1 MLQIIWHSITRR
13 WVQSLSTL
21 LAVSVSVG
29 ILFALYLLYF
39 GVSQGV
45 ETGKER
51 LGADLL
57 VVPAEARVDAESAL
71 FTGAPLNIYMEKGYE
86 EKIAGI
92 PGVRRATSQFFTQTL
107 NEDCCSLA
115 EARRLVGFDPGSDW
129 LVNSLLENVPGGSLS
144 ADEIL
149 TGARLTGQPGGHVG
163 ILSEFFRIAGVL
175 EPTGTSLDYSI
186 LMPIDSARRLAQN
199 SAELEILWGKS
210 GRPEGLISAVL
221 VEVEENHKNEDVTKN
236 IEELGALKVIQTSQV
251 LQSVKSQMDVL
262 FLIILA
268 GGLLTAAS
276 SVLSLFSR
284 FFTLAW
290 DRKGEWGLYRALGA
304 TRRDL
309 KLLVGGEALIL
320 TLGGVLVGLA
330 LGGLLYDQMLAFLQK
345 QKAFP
350 FIEPSS
356 SAVLW
361 GMAGTVLV
369 FSLIGVLSAWFPARQ
384 GGKIEPSTAMA
395 LDDID

>member
-29 ILFALYLLYF
+29 ILFALYLLYL
-39 GVSQGV
+39 GVSQGM
-45 ETGKER
+45 ETGKKR

-86 EKIAGI
+86 EKIAGMA
-92 PGVRRATSQFFTQTL
+92 GVSRVTSQFFTQTL
-107 NEDCCSLA
+107 DEDCCSLA
-115 EARRLVGFDPGSDW
+115 EARRLVGFDPASDW
-129 LVNSLLENVPGGSLS
+129 LVNSLLGNVPGGSLS

-149 TGARLTGQPGGHVG
+149 TGARLAGQPGGLVG
-163 ILSEFFRIAGVL
+163 ILNEFFRIAGVL

-199 SAELEILWGKS
+199 SAELELLWGKS

-221 VEVEENHKNEDVTKN
+221 VEVAGNYQKEDVIRS
-236 IEELGALKVIQTSQV
+236 IEESRKLKVIQSSLV

-262 FLIILA
+262 FLVILA
-268 GGLLTAAS
+268 GGLLTAVSAA
-276 SVLSLFSR
+276 LGLFSR

-309 KLLVGGEALIL
+309 KLLVGGEALFL
-320 TLGGVLVGLA
+320 TLAGVLGGLA
-330 LGGLLYDQMLAFLQK
+330 LGGLLYHSMLAFLQK

-350 FIEPSS
+350 FIEPSLP
-356 SAVLW
+356 AVLW

-369 FSLIGVLSAWFPARQ
+369 FSLIGLLSAWLPARQ
-384 GGKIEPSTAMA
+384 GGKIDPSTAMA
-395 LDDID
+395 LDDIH